1 MKVFKLVNLTP
12 HDINVVNEN
21 GEVLLTVHPS
31 GTVARCSEQVKKLG
45 DTAIDDGKG
54 SFVTMPLIHKTLG
67 KVTDLPEPQEGT
79 LYITSLA
86 VAKAV
91 PERYDVVVPGEA
103 YRDKSGRIVGTIA
116 LAVMQERAKE
126 LFSDET
132 MER

>member
-45 DTAIDDGKG
+45 DIAVDDGKG
-54 SFVTMPLIHKTLG
+54 SFVTMPLIHKTLR